1 MDEPVT
7 EVGRL
12 PDSGRLLQAKEPLPV
27 TYIADPEGGGRG
39 FVAFYGKSTDEG
51 YFGPYGW
58 GETPEE
64 ARADLLAET
73 LTAWQ
78 LYARAPSANLPL
90 PEPALKRKRFLLAY
104 FEER

>member
-7 EVGRL
+7 DVGRL
-12 PDSGRLLQAKEPLPV
+12 ADSGRLLRAKEPLPV

-39 FVAFYGKSTDEG
+39 FVAFYAKSTEEG

-58 GETPEE
+58 GQTPQE

-73 LTAWQ
+73 LSAWQ
-78 LYARAPSANLPL
+78 LYARASDAGL
-90 PEPALKRKRFLLAY
+90 PEPAVKRKRFLLAH
-104 FEER
+104 FDEC

>member
-12 PDSGRLLQAKEPLPV
+12 PDSGRRLRAKGPLPV

-39 FVAFYGKSTDEG
+39 FVAFYGKGTEEG

-58 GETPEE
+58 GETREE

-73 LTAWQ
+73 LAAWQ
-78 LYARAPSANLPL
+78 LYARASDADL
-90 PEPALKRKRFLLAY
+90 PEPALKRKRFLVAHFDEL
-104 FEER
+104 